1 VLVALQVQPQ
11 VVHLVEM
18 EVLRLLVLLVHQAEV
33 VVLLTLISLDI
44 QVVRAV
50 EAVEPAAAQQPV
62 VLELQVKVLL
72 AADIEVA
79 E

>member
-1 VLVALQVQPQ
+1 MLVALQVQPQ